1 MLLGNEARG
10 LYKRLETKKSFEY
23 PFSEIVSSIQDSH
36 RHFMQKRKG
45 PSLNRKVDKKAI
57 L

>member
-36 RHFMQKRKG
+36 SHLMQERKG
-45 PSLNRKVDKKAI
+45 PSLKRRNI
-57 L
+57 FLGFT